1 MLQFI
6 FTIHWRHLQ
15 VSLFQY
21 ISCCSLSSWSIQ
33 KKRRSQ
39 VSIHL
44 MLQFIT
50 SFSLHNSDRIQ
61 FQYISCCSLSPLLF
75 NLYSRNS
82 CFNTSHVVVYRYSG
96 SSGLFPLCSFNTS
109 HVVVYPTGSSSSDTY
124 YTCFNTSHV
133 VVYQPDNAII
143 IPLTSFQYIS
153 CCSLSR

>member
-1 MLQFI
+1 MDNRTYKPRVLK
-6 FTIHWRHLQ
+6 
-15 VSLFQY
+15 FQY
-21 ISCCSLSSWSIQ
+21 ISCCSLSSPYIGDIFRFLCFNTSHVVVYPHGAS
-33 KKRRSQ
+33 RRKGD
-39 VSIHL
+39 L
-44 MLQFIT
+44 K
-50 SFSLHNSDRIQ
+50 